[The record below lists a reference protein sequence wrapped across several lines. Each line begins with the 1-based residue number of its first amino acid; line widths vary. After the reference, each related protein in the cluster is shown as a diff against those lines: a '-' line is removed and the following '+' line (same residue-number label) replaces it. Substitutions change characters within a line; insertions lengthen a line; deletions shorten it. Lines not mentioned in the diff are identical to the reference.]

1 MDKLNSILDTKIQR
15 IETKFDTAIGGL
27 NSQVKTLQTKCVQ
40 YEEEI
45 ETLKSIVVKQQQTLS
60 RLDMDERNSSVIVS
74 GLSENDIVH
83 GEHTYKSDFEKI
95 SALLGEIGLSL
106 PVGVEIQRLGKP
118 SSNPNHSRVIKLKM
132 SNKRE
137 RDEILKE
144 KKKLRAAE
152 EPWSRVYLNYDQHP
166 VVVQEN
172 NRLRK
177 KMKDLRTLESN
188 NGKELKLKK
197 ANL

>member
-1 MDKLNSILDTKIQR
+1 MTKCSNCQTYQDRLKRGLLCDSCYTKGNKDVRKNNSSELSHLGAANMENLCGSNMTINDDYWSKLNSILDTKIQR

-83 GEHTYKSDFEKI
+83 GEHTYKSDLEKI

-106 PVGVEIQRLGKP
+106 PV
-118 SSNPNHSRVIKLKM
+118 
-132 SNKRE
+132 
-137 RDEILKE
+137 
-144 KKKLRAAE
+144 
-152 EPWSRVYLNYDQHP
+152 
-166 VVVQEN
+166 
-172 NRLRK
+172 
-177 KMKDLRTLESN
+177 
-188 NGKELKLKK
+188 
-197 ANL
+197 